1 MVSPSVATGLY
12 PVVLV
17 QSPSAL
23 LLSTDFDASGVLV
36 SDPAAVLA
44 HLSGRLGRY
53 KWPARIVVWDALP
66 RSGYGK
72 VPKAEVKRL
81 LAERGEA

>member
-1 MVSPSVATGLY
+1 MPPASL
-12 PVVLV
+12 LV
-17 QSPSAL
+17 RAIPYEDPFAAFRRFADLPGAVFLDSARI
-23 LLSTDFDASGVLV
+23 D
-36 SDPAAVLA
+36 
-44 HLSGRLGRY
+44 GRLGRY

-81 LAERGEA
+81 LAERGEI